1 MFDHT
6 WYSFGRS
13 MANLYARLMLK
24 TDVAWYAPLPEGPKI
39 IAANHPTTIDPALI
53 MLLGSEKMSIVID
66 GALFEAPV
74 LGGYL
79 RRAGHIPV
87 PHENRRFAFEE
98 ARRLL
103 EAGQTV
109 AIFPEGH
116 VSPPQGRFHEPCT
129 GTARLALSTG
139 AAVIPVGIHL
149 QQDRVR
155 RVEHKVAGM
164 SAVATWYS
172 RGPYVMMVGEPLHF
186 EGDVQDRPFVQSISE
201 HIMQRIIHLSYEGAR
216 RLEVSPALA
225 VGTA

>member
-13 MANLYARLMLK
+13 IANLYARLMLK
-24 TDVAWYAPLPEGPKI
+24 TDVAWYAPLPEEPKI
-39 IAANHPTTIDPALI
+39 IAANHATTIDPALI

-66 GALFEAPV
+66 GVLFEAHV

-98 ARRLL
+98 ASRLL

-116 VSPPQGRFHEPCT
+116 VSPPQGRFH
-129 GTARLALSTG
+129 
-139 AAVIPVGIHL
+139 
-149 QQDRVR
+149 DRVR
-155 RVEHKVAGM
+155 RGEHKVAGM

-186 EGDVQDRPFVQSISE
+186 EGDVRDRPFVQSISE
-201 HIMQRIIHLSYEGAR
+201 HIMQRIIHLSHEGAR

-225 VGTA
+225 AGSA